1 MTPKPDGANIPDSAA
16 GGLEEEMLENTRLE
30 KTQGAR
36 FGSCFVESQN
46 FTLITEVQKKKNPQG
61 IMQEEKHDG
70 DTVERLLRG
79 HPLHEKPPQS

>member
-46 FTLITEVQKKKNPQG
+46 FTLITEV
-61 IMQEEKHDG
+61 
-70 DTVERLLRG
+70 
-79 HPLHEKPPQS
+79 